1 MLRRL
6 FLLVSSAVFAGALV
20 SPAVHASPSP
30 SVADRHVTYTSFDS
44 QRDFVRGSWSGV
56 EPVRGG
62 TLVISPRSRNSAT
75 YTDPFGGAKTKT
87 YDTGSWTSPVTSSSY
102 GTTEAIASWNATT
115 PTGTFVETTFRGQ
128 HADGSWT
135 KWYVLGR
142 WASGDDFDRGDI
154 HRTSLDG
161 QRDED
166 GTVYTDTFAAKSG
179 REVTAH
185 QTRVTLLR
193 PGKSVV

>member
-62 TLVISPRSRNSAT
+62 TLAISPRSRHSAT
-75 YTDPFGGAKTKT
+75 YTDPFGDGKTKT
-87 YDTGSWTSPVTSSSY
+87 YDTGSWT
-102 GTTEAIASWNATT
+102 
-115 PTGTFVETTFRGQ
+115 
-128 HADGSWT
+128 
-135 KWYVLGR
+135 
-142 WASGDDFDRGDI
+142 
-154 HRTSLDG
+154 
-161 QRDED
+161 
-166 GTVYTDTFAAKSG
+166 
-179 REVTAH
+179 
-185 QTRVTLLR
+185 
-193 PGKSVV
+193 